1 VRRAVMEEL
10 LFILETAQWT
20 STALGASRPR
30 ADRACLHALTALTEK
45 LPTPSDELI
54 VAILHRGGALSCLT
68 FDAYGC
74 RALQLL
80 LSRASLAVAWHVA
93 FALAPFAVIA
103 AAHFSGNFVV
113 QCIVRDMPENIWT
126 STLLPVLLRDFN
138 VLAHS
143 MCGCRVYV
151 RILEGRS
158 GADLLVP
165 LVVKAAR
172 ELLYSHY
179 GHHLL
184 QVSVTRYPSIRD
196 AVLPLL
202 LEQLQPEATPETT
215 TEATPET
222 TPESTPEASLPEA
235 PLPDPSARAKVR
247 KCMEAWACV
256 ALAFLITATPEMR
269 LTLAKHTFA
278 WNYRAL
284 CGFGKGRALLRRLRV
299 L

>member
-1 VRRAVMEEL
+1 M
-10 LFILETAQWT
+10 
-20 STALGASRPR
+20 
-30 ADRACLHALTALTEK
+30 
-45 LPTPSDELI
+45 
-54 VAILHRGGALSCLT
+54 
-68 FDAYGC
+68 
-74 RALQLL
+74 
-80 LSRASLAVAWHVA
+80 
-93 FALAPFAVIA
+93 
-103 AAHFSGNFVV
+103 
-113 QCIVRDMPENIWT
+113 
-126 STLLPVLLRDFN
+126 
-138 VLAHS
+138 
-143 MCGCRVYV
+143 
-151 RILEGRS
+151 
-158 GADLLVP
+158 VP

-184 QVSVTRYPSIRD
+184 QVSVTRYPSVRD
-196 AVLPLL
+196 AVMPLL

-222 TPESTPEASLPEA
+222 TPESTPEASLPEALPEASLPEA

-284 CGFGKGRALLRRLRV
+284 CGFGKGKALLRRLRV